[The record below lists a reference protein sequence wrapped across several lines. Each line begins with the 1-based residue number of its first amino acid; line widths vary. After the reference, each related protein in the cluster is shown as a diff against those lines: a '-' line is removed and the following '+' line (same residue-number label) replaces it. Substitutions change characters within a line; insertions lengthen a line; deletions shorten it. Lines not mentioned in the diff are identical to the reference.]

1 MQLKERVLGDVT
13 VLALS
18 GRMTMD
24 EEYGV
29 LKQRVRNLMQEGRR
43 KLVLN
48 LAGVSYMDST
58 CIGELVSSLVTV
70 RNSGGTLYLASV
82 TERIERVMTIAGL
95 LSVFRTF
102 GSEQEAIHSLSPA
115 AGES

>member
-1 MQLKERVLGDVT
+1 
-13 VLALS
+13 
-18 GRMTMD
+18 MD

-29 LKQRVRNLMQEGRR
+29 LKQRVGNLMQEGRR

-58 CIGELVSSLVTV
+58 CIGELVSGLVTV
-70 RNSGGTLYLASV
+70 TNSGGKLYLANV

-95 LSVFRTF
+95 TARGASDRR
-102 GSEQEAIHSLSPA
+102 
-115 AGES
+115 